1 MSNRIRTEPITT
13 SDEDSSLSS
22 VQDGRGTAFA
32 YRCHMEGL
40 QGYALRVVRPGSN
53 ENLAPPLSVH
63 VLALQVGVAP

>member
-40 QGYALRVVRPGSN
+40 QGYALRVVKIVYHIFSGGDD
-53 ENLAPPLSVH
+53 
-63 VLALQVGVAP
+63 QK